1 MLIHDVAVRHGRRF
15 ASKTAAA
22 AAASTLAPK
31 AGPETSLKRMADRM
45 PAPSAIISPV
55 VPRKTDF
62 PPVQVAIAPVV

>member
-1 MLIHDVAVRHGRRF
+1 MLIHDMAVRHGRRF
-15 ASKTAAA
+15 ASKTAA

-45 PAPSAIISPV
+45 PAPSAIIAPV

-62 PPVQVAIAPVV
+62 PPVQVATASVV